1 MESRPV
7 PAGIP
12 RTENLKAMGKSAV
25 IIVNGDFPKKEYPR
39 YIVRSAD
46 FIICCDGAFDRYLRI
61 SESIFG
67 KKRIPDAIVGDMDSL
82 SGKSRA
88 EYADIIT
95 GNPDQE
101 TNDQTKAF
109 VYVMDKFPDIS
120 EIHIIGATGKR
131 ADHTIGNISLL
142 MEYARTYDLESKGIT
157 VDIIS
162 DCETIFPV
170 TDTIE
175 LMCGTGRR
183 ISVMTPDSTLRIH
196 SEGLV
201 WPLDDVVFDNWW
213 KATLNRAG
221 EDRVKLVFSHRS
233 IALVIMD

>member
-1 MESRPV
+1 
-7 PAGIP
+7 
-12 RTENLKAMGKSAV
+12 
-25 IIVNGDFPKKEYPR
+25 
-39 YIVRSAD
+39 
-46 FIICCDGAFDRYLRI
+46 
-61 SESIFG
+61 
-67 KKRIPDAIVGDMDSL
+67 
-82 SGKSRA
+82 
-88 EYADIIT
+88 
-95 GNPDQE
+95 
-101 TNDQTKAF
+101 
-109 VYVMDKFPDIS
+109 MDKFKSFVP
-120 EIHIIGATGKR
+120 
-131 ADHTIGNISLL
+131 SLL
-142 MEYARTYDLESKGIT
+142 VAVGIVVLGLCVKSGLGSFSRNARVVTVKGLAEKEVKADKVIWPIVYKELGNDLNALYNTINKKNKVVFDLLESKGIT